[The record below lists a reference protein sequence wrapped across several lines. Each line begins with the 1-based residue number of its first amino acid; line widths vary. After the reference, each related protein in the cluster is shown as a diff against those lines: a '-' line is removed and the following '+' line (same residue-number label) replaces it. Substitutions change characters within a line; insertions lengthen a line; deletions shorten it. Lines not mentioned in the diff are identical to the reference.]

1 LTSGVSAGAFPSAQ
15 GLFNDKLG
23 LRLDTTSTTAT
34 CAMQETVAMALAHSY
49 GFGFVVLDNSILTNV
64 RNRLLQTNLFEVDSP
79 ALKTS
84 ALVAFLCRSAKQI
97 TTVDDKFASATLST
111 LLAKDATT
119 EGPGV
124 PGKAAAASAA
134 SQLQLE
140 SSLLFPSDPFPSDP
154 TSTST
159 STSTPPPPLI
169 FLPPHSSSS
178 ILRSKTSIDLLTKEL
193 SDPSTT
199 NLLILGHEQSPSSLI
214 AKLTPP
220 EADDSANH
228 NSQEDDPNDMNAMSR
243 EILNKLRNNPSFNP
257 MMNNFNPNMP
267 NGMGM
272 GMGMNNGMHMNNGVN
287 PLPNSAAEQAHRQT
301 LANGENDPIGSK
313 RFNIFIAR
321 QLKPGGGGGYLGA
334 LASPKMG
341 NPFQLRSFHNFLSTK
356 NQNDQFNLN
365 NPLMNMIQVPGLTSF
380 DREMTAEQIQQAM
393 TAWIDKLFEQIVS
406 SAENFKSLNKDGGPK
421 TLIETFADLLK
432 DERMK
437 AGIAQNLAKA
447 APALSDTRCMG
458 VQLR

>member
-1 LTSGVSAGAFPSAQ
+1 
-15 GLFNDKLG
+15 
-23 LRLDTTSTTAT
+23 
-34 CAMQETVAMALAHSY
+34 M
-49 GFGFVVLDNSILTNV
+49 
-64 RNRLLQTNLFEVDSP
+64 
-79 ALKTS
+79 
-84 ALVAFLCRSAKQI
+84 
-97 TTVDDKFASATLST
+97 
-111 LLAKDATT
+111 
-119 EGPGV
+119 
-124 PGKAAAASAA
+124 
-134 SQLQLE
+134 
-140 SSLLFPSDPFPSDP
+140 
-154 TSTST
+154 
-159 STSTPPPPLI
+159 
-169 FLPPHSSSS
+169 
-178 ILRSKTSIDLLTKEL
+178 
-193 SDPSTT
+193 
-199 NLLILGHEQSPSSLI
+199 LILGHEQSPSSLI

-267 NGMGM
+267 NGMGMGM

-341 NPFQLRSFHNFLSTK
+341 NPFQLRSFHNFLSSQGNK
-356 NQNDQFNLN
+356 SANKNENGADAEIADADAADQPENQNDHFNLN

-380 DREMTAEQIQQAM
+380 DRKMTAEQIQQAM
-393 TAWIDKLFEQIVS
+393 TAWIDKLFEQIVA
-406 SAENFKSLNKDGGPK
+406 SAENFKSLNKEHGGPK